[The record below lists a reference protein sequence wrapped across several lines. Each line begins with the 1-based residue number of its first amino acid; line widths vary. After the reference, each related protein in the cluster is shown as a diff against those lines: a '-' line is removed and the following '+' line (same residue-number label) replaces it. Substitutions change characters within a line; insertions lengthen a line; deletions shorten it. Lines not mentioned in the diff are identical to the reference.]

1 MMNIRIIEDTPWL
14 EDKIIEAFKQFCS
27 NMNYMGRSVNFQREY
42 DTCKLT
48 IESFHRSE
56 REIAKVIV
64 TTENERFL
72 ITPSN
77 LGNVDEWALSQL
89 LDFVKQVNT
98 TIEIAENAERLADRD
113 KIFKDYGIIRE
124 TIDIAWNACSND
136 NLVQLSYSLDE
147 IMERGCS
154 LDSYIKIL
162 EYMIA
167 NGFDEIV
174 DIGIAYGWQ
183 AKMFLSNDI
192 KYTGVDRFNRLI
204 VYKNKPNFS
213 FIHGTYPNVDI
224 LKQGNKTLGVA
235 ILSLGWGM
243 FDEDISLV
251 VDKLRDDFNTAIV
264 YAQKDFIEECSKYFD
279 VCDMGKDDWNRN
291 LKLLKRKRQ
300 DDGLFKVG
308 KVGR

>member
-98 TIEIAENAERLADRD
+98 TIEIAEKARRTADRD

-213 FIHGTYPNVDI
+213 FIHGTYPNVDL

-251 VDKLRDDFNTAIV
+251 VEKLRDDFDTAIV
-264 YAQKDFIEECSKYFD
+264 YVQKDFIEECSKYFD

>member
-1 MMNIRIIEDTPWL
+1 MNIRIIEDTPWL